1 MAKRKKQSKVQK
13 RGKLRRENSAK
24 RGKARKV
31 AKAAKRTVARAKPKH
46 APVKEVARKVKQP
59 VAPLVETVAVE
70 LIEQP
75 APSVITVTEVEE
87 TEVLKASSMPAN
99 GTFKPAPLAVAAD
112 LPSQEAG
119 CSTPPGPESQ
129 PTRPLWRSRAG
140 AQRFDST
147 SLSAWPRPAAQG
159 LAVVANLVAREA
171 CRRVGALFASHLHA
185 GSHRRGYD
193 NADSGIRFCG
203 NKALNP
209 PTALRPLGSI
219 PGSQPDRRDGQE
231 CNQPAIA
238 PLGPMPFGLALFFQ

>member
-87 TEVLKASSMPAN
+87 TEVLKAS
-99 GTFKPAPLAVAAD
+99 
-112 LPSQEAG
+112 
-119 CSTPPGPESQ
+119 
-129 PTRPLWRSRAG
+129 
-140 AQRFDST
+140 
-147 SLSAWPRPAAQG
+147 
-159 LAVVANLVAREA
+159 
-171 CRRVGALFASHLHA
+171 
-185 GSHRRGYD
+185 
-193 NADSGIRFCG
+193 
-203 NKALNP
+203 
-209 PTALRPLGSI
+209 
-219 PGSQPDRRDGQE
+219 
-231 CNQPAIA
+231 
-238 PLGPMPFGLALFFQ
+238 